1 MKRFVC
7 SLCHNGILGGGLY
20 LDSKSLTYKTNK
32 LTVDKKYRNLV
43 LPMQDIKEI
52 SWKWI
57 IFPIAKVDMNNGE
70 TYKFIIFNKTRFQKW
85 FGEYYENYK
94 ATFSQVD

>member
-1 MKRFVC
+1 MKSFVC

-20 LDSKSLTYKTNK
+20 LDSQSLTYKTNK

-43 LPMQDIKEI
+43 LPMQEIKEI

-57 IFPIAKVDMNNGE
+57 VFLCLSIKKSCKRAPK
-70 TYKFIIFNKTRFQKW
+70 K
-85 FGEYYENYK
+85 
-94 ATFSQVD
+94 

>member
-1 MKRFVC
+1 
-7 SLCHNGILGGGLY
+7 
-20 LDSKSLTYKTNK
+20 
-32 LTVDKKYRNLV
+32 
-43 LPMQDIKEI
+43 MQDIKEI